1 MSNEEFLK
9 NLHEMSDEE
18 LAGKLES
25 GGKVFA
31 PNPNYV
37 LEAARR
43 LKEKGK
49 RTNFSRFV
57 CESDALYAFMNEC
70 QLEDGEDIH
79 TAFER
84 WLFRPIDGM
93 VRLLPNG
100 KKLLDVNYRLERS
113 RNNGQFWGKLFG
125 NETDDRIV
133 IKSRMDV
140 EHSHHPSDWLRIVKT
155 VESVEDEILGNKR
168 KDK

>member
-9 NLHEMSDEE
+9 NLHEMSDDE
-18 LAGKLES
+18 LADKLES
-25 GGKVFA
+25 GGKVIA

-84 WLFRPIDGM
+84 WLFRPIDGI

-100 KKLLDVNYRLERS
+100 KKLLDLNYRLERS
-113 RNNGQFWGKLFG
+113 RNNGMFWSRLVGTDTSSRTTA
-125 NETDDRIV
+125 ETRLQG
-133 IKSRMDV
+133 
-140 EHSHHPSDWLRIVKT
+140 EHNAHPSDWLRIVKEVKS
-155 VESVEDEILGNKR
+155 VESEILGNK
-168 KDK
+168 KKGK